1 MTVGEHAGDE
11 HSGCASRLHLEHAVA
26 EDGHVEIPETR
37 YVHNGDIAIA
47 YSITGEGPIDLVY
60 VPGYISHVDY
70 VWEGERSARFLRRL
84 SSFSRLLLVDRRG
97 TGLSDRLS
105 PNDLP
110 PLEIQME
117 DLLQVLDA
125 VGSERPALFGFE
137 AGAMLCAVFAATF
150 PERTLATVLYST
162 AACGI
167 RRPDYPWQWSEEEYR
182 VYLERLWNGW
192 GTQAYADE
200 ILRWAAPSLAD
211 DQGTRAWWARLQ
223 RLAASPSSALALER
237 MWTHTDIRSAL
248 GSIQAPTLVAH
259 RTGDA
264 VEDIDAGRDVASRIP
279 GARFVELPGIDCPP
293 WGDDQDALLDA
304 VEEFL
309 TGAKHGPE
317 TDRVL
322 ATVLLTDIVGSTRKA
337 AEVGDTAWKEMIST
351 HDRRARTAIERFRGR
366 YVNTTGDGML
376 ATFDG
381 PARAVRCARAIGEAV
396 GDLDLEIRAGC
407 HTGEVEVTGEGT
419 HGIAV
424 HIGARV
430 AALAGPSEVLVSSTV
445 KDLVAGS
452 GLTFEDAGEHELKGV
467 PDRWHLYRVTS

>member
-1 MTVGEHAGDE
+1 MELPDV
-11 HSGCASRLHLEHAVA
+11 
-26 EDGHVEIPETR
+26 R
-37 YVHNGDIAIA
+37 YARNGDVSIA
-47 YSITGEGPIDLVY
+47 YSVTGEGSIDLVY
-60 VPGYISHVDY
+60 VPGYISHVEY

-84 SSFSRLLLVDRRG
+84 SSFARLLLVDRRG

-110 PLEIQME
+110 PLEIQMD
-117 DLLQVLDA
+117 DLLQVLEA
-125 VGSERPALFGFE
+125 VGSERPALFGFDF
-137 AGAMLCAVFAATF
+137 GATLSAVFAATF
-150 PERTLATVLYST
+150 PERTLASVLYGT
-162 AACGI
+162 TACGT
-167 RRPDYPWQWSEEEYR
+167 RQPDYPWQVSEAENG

-237 MWTHTDIRSAL
+237 MWTQTDIRSVL

-259 RTGDA
+259 RTADP
-264 VEDIDAGRDVASRIP
+264 VEEIGGARWIAERVP
-279 GARFVELPGIDCPP
+279 GARLVELPGMDAPP
-293 WGDDQDALLDA
+293 WGDDQDALLDT

-322 ATVLLTDIVGSTRKA
+322 ATVLFTDIVDSTSKA
-337 AEVGDTAWKEMIST
+337 AQLGDAAWKELLAT
-351 HDRRARTAIERFRGR
+351 HDDRARTAIERARGR
-366 YVNTTGDGML
+366 YVQTTGDGLL

-381 PARAVRCARAIGEAV
+381 PARAIRCAQAIAESVRSLGIQ
-396 GDLDLEIRAGC
+396 IRAGC
-407 HTGEVEVTGEGT
+407 HTGEIELDGDNVRGL
-419 HGIAV
+419 AV

-430 AALAGPSEVLVSSTV
+430 AALAEPFQVLVSSTV
-445 KDLVAGS
+445 KDLVVGS

-467 PDRWHLYRVTS
+467 PDRWRLYRVL

>member
-1 MTVGEHAGDE
+1 VD
-11 HSGCASRLHLEHAVA
+11 
-26 EDGHVEIPETR
+26 IPEVR
-37 YVHNGDIAIA
+37 YARNGDVSIA
-47 YSITGEGPIDLVY
+47 YSVTGEGSIDLVY
-60 VPGYISHVDY
+60 VPGYVSHVEY

-84 SSFSRLLLVDRRG
+84 SSFARLLLVDRRG

-110 PLEIQME
+110 PLEIQMD
-117 DLLQVLDA
+117 DLLQVLED
-125 VGSERPALFGFE
+125 VGSERPAFFGFE
-137 AGAMLCAVFAATF
+137 VGAMLSAVFAATF
-150 PERTLATVLYST
+150 PERTLASVLYGT
-162 AACGI
+162 AACGT
-167 RRPDYPWQWSEEEYR
+167 RRPGYPWQWSEEEYG
-182 VYLERLWNGW
+182 VHLERLWNGW

-200 ILRWAAPSLAD
+200 ILRWSAPSLAD

-237 MWTHTDIRSAL
+237 MWTQTDIRSVL

-259 RTGDA
+259 RTADP
-264 VEDIDAGRDVASRIP
+264 VEEIG
-279 GARFVELPGIDCPP
+279 GARWIAEHVPEARLVELPGMDQSP

-322 ATVLLTDIVGSTRKA
+322 ATVLFTDIVDSTSKA
-337 AEVGDTAWKEMIST
+337 AQLGDAAWKEVLAT
-351 HDRRARTAIERFRGR
+351 HDDRARAAIERARGR
-366 YVNTTGDGML
+366 YVQTTGDGLL

-381 PARAVRCARAIGEAV
+381 PARAIRCAQAIAESVRSLGIH
-396 GDLDLEIRAGC
+396 IRAGC
-407 HTGEVEVTGEGT
+407 HTGEIELDGDNVRGL
-419 HGIAV
+419 AV

-430 AALAGPSEVLVSSTV
+430 AALAEPFHVLVSSTV

-467 PDRWHLYRVTS
+467 PDRWHLYRVLE